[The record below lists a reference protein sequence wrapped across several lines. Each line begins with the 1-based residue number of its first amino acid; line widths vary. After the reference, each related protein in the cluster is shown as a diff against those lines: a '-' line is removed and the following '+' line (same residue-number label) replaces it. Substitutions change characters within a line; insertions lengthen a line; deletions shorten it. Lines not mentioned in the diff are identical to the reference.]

1 MSNLEWS
8 DKPQRHDTASGEHNK
23 EAQNKSE
30 PEPLRRR
37 SRLSGG
43 IAHVVQKTRRCVI
56 YNTTERR
63 IARSSVVNHSAA
75 ATRQR
80 RDGVSTERVI
90 DADTDK
96 TERTEAQSLSR
107 PRCEIAA
114 GPSTFVGDGSSLHGD
129 EVRVVVP
136 SRLGESLEEGSSTR
150 S

>member
-56 YNTTERR
+56 CNTTERR

-90 DADTDK
+90 DANTDK

-114 GPSTFVGDGSSLHGD
+114 ANVAHPALLGFLLPRKPSELPCARWFSWQ
-129 EVRVVVP
+129 
-136 SRLGESLEEGSSTR
+136 
-150 S
+150 